1 MRKPN
6 FRHPAL
12 DVLTLVVSLV
22 LYLLQLPALRDLAT
36 RNLSS
41 VKLNI
46 STECVYLVKL
56 LGAIG
61 PVFFVVVVVEI
72 SNCLRNRGYSI
83 RVNTLASITW
93 IFKAIQV
100 MKIKKKHHHSLKN
113 TQPMHTCDIPT
124 AETWCYL
131 ITHRKNPSCSWSV
144 RTQKLRTGFTG
155 TQILWRW
162 PSEIW

>member
-100 MKIKKKHHHSLKN
+100 MKIKKKTPPELKK
-113 TQPMHTCDIPT
+113 HT
-124 AETWCYL
+124 
-131 ITHRKNPSCSWSV
+131 THAHLWYSNGWDLMLSNNS
-144 RTQKLRTGFTG
+144 QKKSFM
-155 TQILWRW
+155 
-162 PSEIW
+162 